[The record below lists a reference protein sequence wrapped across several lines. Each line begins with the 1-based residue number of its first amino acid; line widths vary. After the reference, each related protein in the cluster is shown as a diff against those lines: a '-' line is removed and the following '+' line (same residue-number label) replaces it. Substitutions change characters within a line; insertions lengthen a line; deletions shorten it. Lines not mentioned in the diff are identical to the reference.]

1 MTASQSCLS
10 TCRQALAPG
19 GGLDF
24 RDPWCQWHQAIWPLH
39 RRRKTMEV
47 SRPRRLRATMPL
59 APIHFRPLVRG
70 PGRASST
77 SSTAGDCRV
86 PLPRF
91 SGTESEGGHNR
102 AGPEGLRPGL
112 WPLGSSARNVP
123 RGRCT
128 DRLTRSH
135 LVFFFEVSVRGRWAV
150 ACGRSVQRTPIIP
163 IRTRVVRAPL
173 RPGR

>member
-1 MTASQSCLS
+1 
-10 TCRQALAPG
+10 
-19 GGLDF
+19 
-24 RDPWCQWHQAIWPLH
+24 
-39 RRRKTMEV
+39 MEV
-47 SRPRRLRATMPL
+47 SRPRRVRATMPL
-59 APIHFRPLVRG
+59 ATIHFRPLVRG

-135 LVFFFEVSVRGRWAV
+135 LVFFRSQCPRRVG
-150 ACGRSVQRTPIIP
+150 CGRSVQRTPIIP
-163 IRTRVVRAPL
+163 IRSRVVRAPL